1 MIDSKGVDGMK
12 ERFSD
17 FPLTVEEIRRIMKK
31 EESKRATW
39 FAIGVSVVLVLVGL
53 VIWIAKKREKD
64 LEEHYEYFDD
74 DFDELDDDLDDF
86 DDSIYD
92 DSDDDEQVEYV
103 KIKDFMD
110 DEASEDVKE
119 ETEAKEE
126 KTSTEETNA

>member
-1 MIDSKGVDGMK
+1 MK
-12 ERFSD
+12 ERFRD
-17 FPLTVEEIRRIMKK
+17 FPLTVEEVRRIMKK

-53 VIWIAKKREKD
+53 VIWITKKREKD

-74 DFDELDDDLDDF
+74 DFDELGDDFDEF

-92 DSDDDEQVEYV
+92 DSEDDEQVEYV

-110 DEASEDVKE
+110 DEASEEIEDVKE
-119 ETEAKEE
+119 ETKANEE